1 MDPQLYVKL
10 TDAEK
15 KTQVACQQMLLLS
28 DQLDSLKIRYEKA
41 VTANVRCFRYPLRMK
56 IVTVEGVI
64 NMYYQYTVE
73 KQKEVEVL
81 RFQLFGEEPGYDPF
95 EEELFDAYIEQ

>member
-1 MDPQLYVKL
+1 MDSQLYAKL
-10 TDAEK
+10 TDAER

-28 DQLDSLKIRYEKA
+28 DQLDSLKTRYEKA
-41 VTANVRCFRYPLRMK
+41 VKANFRCFRYPLRMK

-81 RFQLFGEEPGYDPF
+81 RYQVYGEELVYDPF
-95 EEELFDAYIEQ
+95 EEEFEDYTEQ